1 MQKNLLAAF
10 LSSAVASAQTL
21 PSFLDAAA
29 ANNVDARISAEATTK
44 AAVDVS
50 EAWSQLL
57 PSAALTAGYT
67 YNQYKAEVQIP
78 SAPNEAPRTAVIVP
92 QNQLEGSLRLEMP
105 LVDPAKWAQ
114 ISANEHSRRLT
125 QARQQTTQEQ
135 VARQV
140 ILAYFVAASAGYLTE
155 VAERSLVV
163 AQAQLELVSSR
174 KSAGVATELDVVRA
188 DAEVQRNRQ
197 LVADAKGSLSNATQL
212 LQSLTGLAVE
222 HIPRIADDD
231 LKPEPALDTL
241 WARIEAAPA
250 VQQAEAESLRAGSVT
265 RVAWAQA
272 APTVAAQ
279 FTQRL
284 TNATGFQANSAL
296 YNAGLTL
303 QWRLDVATFQ
313 RIRANGSLENTALL
327 QAEKARIE
335 LKNTVQQDWQRVAVS
350 IEKVKAS
357 LAQKAASE
365 RAAALAK
372 ERYAAG
378 VAGQVDVIQAE
389 RDLFSSSVAHIQSR
403 FELASARAILHL
415 ELGLSEAGAK

>member
-1 MQKNLLAAF
+1 MRTTVLAAF
-10 LSSAVASAQTL
+10 LSSSFASAQTL
-21 PSFLDAAA
+21 PAFLDAAA
-29 ANNVDARISAEATTK
+29 ARNIDARIAAEATTK
-44 AAVDVS
+44 ASIDVS
-50 EAWSQLL
+50 ESWSQLL

-78 SAPNEAPRTAVIVP
+78 SAPSEAPKTVVIVP
-92 QNQLEGSLRLEMP
+92 QNQLEGSLRLELP

-114 ISANEHSRRLT
+114 ISANQHSLQLS
-125 QARQQTTQEQ
+125 QARQQTSREQ

-140 ILAYFVAASAGYLTE
+140 ILAYFVVASAGYLTE
-155 VAERSLVV
+155 VAERSLMV
-163 AQAQLELVSSR
+163 AQAQLELISAR
-174 KSAGVATELDVVRA
+174 KSAGVATELEVVRSE
-188 DAEVQRNRQ
+188 AEVQRNRQ

-212 LQSLTGLAVE
+212 LSSLTGLAVE

-231 LKPEPALDTL
+231 LQPEPPLEALWT
-241 WARIEAAPA
+241 RIDAAPA
-250 VQQAEAESLRAGSVT
+250 VQQAEADRLRAGSVT

-284 TNATGFQANSAL
+284 TNATGFQATSAL

-313 RIRANGSLENTALL
+313 RIRANGSIESSAGL
-327 QAEKARIE
+327 QAEKARID
-335 LKNTVQQDWQRVAVS
+335 LKNTIQQDWQRVAVS

-389 RDLFSSSVAHIQSR
+389 RDLFSSSASHIQSR

-415 ELGLSEAGAK
+415 ELGLSEAGLK